1 MKLEGAN
8 AFSENNLFT
17 IYTVNSMTSGEYAVV
32 MPKEVMGTVN
42 MLIDFHQKSFFDNL
56 ISGSKTKDDLMK
68 VLEGEYNFIKNTYA
82 NFMLVLPMF
91 DENSYISIVNS
102 KDKQKMFDEVKKIG
116 AITSEVYKKVTES
129 GFNAQ
134 NIDQKIIVLEKTN
147 EDTSFVEWLKE
158 QMPNFVE
165 GLKYQEEKKEVVNP
179 FMGVNPFGPAPVE
192 NPTSTTVQPS
202 GNSIFDT
209 PVTPQPVVQPEPV
222 VTPTVEATPNN
233 DIFGNSTPQTSSLVQ
248 QPSNETPVESTNSIF
263 GNPTPTQT
271 TVEPNQQAQST
282 MPNIGFSTPTENV
295 STPVAT
301 PQPINT
307 VDLEGTTAFRPI
319 PGDTTQIQNPNPT
332 TATPVEVKSIEEV
345 QEEHKSSKG
354 IANLLILLV
363 ILVGVTLASIELGK
377 FLYNVYGK

>member
-1 MKLEGAN
+1 MTLEGAN
-8 AFSENNLFT
+8 AFCENNLFT

-32 MPKEVMGTVN
+32 IPKNVIGTVN
-42 MLIDFHQKSFFDNL
+42 MIIDFHRKELFDQL
-56 ISGSKTKDDLMK
+56 ISGNKTKENLIK
-68 VLEGEYNFIKNTYA
+68 EVEVEYNFIKNTYP
-82 NFMLVLPMF
+82 NFMLVFPMF
-91 DENSYISIVNS
+91 VENDYISTVNS
-102 KDKQKMFDEVKKIG
+102 NDKQKMFDEVKKVG
-116 AITSEVYKKVTES
+116 AITSELYKNVTQG
-129 GFNAQ
+129 GFLAQ
-134 NIDQKIIVLEKTN
+134 NINQKIIILSKTN
-147 EDTSFVEWLKE
+147 EDIKFIDWLRI

-165 GLKYQEEKKEVVNP
+165 GLKYVEEKKEEANP

-209 PVTPQPVVQPEPV
+209 PVTPQPAVQSEPA

-233 DIFGNSTPQTSSLVQ
+233 DIFGNSTPQTSSPVQ

-271 TVEPNQQAQST
+271 TVEPTQQAQST
-282 MPNIGFSTPTENV
+282 MPNIGFSTPAENV
-295 STPVAT
+295 STPVVT

-319 PGDTTQIQNPNPT
+319 PGDTTQFQNPNPT
-332 TATPVEVKSIEEV
+332 TATPIEAKSIEEV

>member
-17 IYTVNSMTSGEYAVV
+17 VYTVNSMTSGEYAVV

-42 MLIDFHQKSFFDNL
+42 MLIDFHQKSFFDDL

-192 NPTSTTVQPS
+192 NPTSTTIQPS

-209 PVTPQPVVQPEPV
+209 PVTPQPA

-233 DIFGNSTPQTSSLVQ
+233 DIFGNSIPQTPTPVQ
-248 QPSNETPVESTNSIF
+248 QSSNETPIENTNSIF
-263 GNPTPTQT
+263 GNPTPTQP
-271 TVEPNQQAQST
+271 TVEPTQQVQST

-319 PGDTTQIQNPNPT
+319 PGDTTQFQNPNPT
-332 TATPVEVKSIEEV
+332 TATPIEAKSIEEV

>member
-134 NIDQKIIVLEKTN
+134 NIDQKIIVLEKTS

-209 PVTPQPVVQPEPV
+209 PL
-222 VTPTVEATPNN
+222 TPTPVPPVETSTPNN
-233 DIFGNSTPQTSSLVQ
+233 DIFGTSAPQTPTPVQ
-248 QPSNETPVESTNSIF
+248 QSSNETPIENTNSIF

-271 TVEPNQQAQST
+271 TVEPTQQVQST
-282 MPNIGFSTPTENV
+282 MPNIGFSTLTENV

-319 PGDTTQIQNPNPT
+319 PGDTTQVQNPNPT
-332 TATPVEVKSIEEV
+332 TSVEAKSIEEV

>member
-17 IYTVNSMTSGEYAVV
+17 VYTVNSMTSGEYAVV

-42 MLIDFHQKSFFDNL
+42 MLIDFHQKSFFDDL

-68 VLEGEYNFIKNTYA
+68 VLEGEYNFIKNTYS

-165 GLKYQEEKKEVVNP
+165 GLKYQEEKKEEINP

-209 PVTPQPVVQPEPV
+209 PVTPQPA

-233 DIFGNSTPQTSSLVQ
+233 DIFGNSIPQTPTPVQ
-248 QPSNETPVESTNSIF
+248 QSSNETPIENTNSIF
-263 GNPTPTQT
+263 GNPTPTQP
-271 TVEPNQQAQST
+271 TVEPTQQVQST

-319 PGDTTQIQNPNPT
+319 PGDTTQFQNPNPT
-332 TATPVEVKSIEEV
+332 TATPIEAKSIEEV

>member
-68 VLEGEYNFIKNTYA
+68 VLEGEYNFIKNTYT

-179 FMGVNPFGPAPVE
+179 FMGVNSFGPAPVE

-222 VTPTVEATPNN
+222 ITQNN
-233 DIFGNSTPQTSSLVQ
+233 DIFGTATSQSSPLQ
-248 QPSNETPVESTNSIF
+248 QPSNETPVENTNSIF
-263 GNPTPTQT
+263 GNPTPIQP
-271 TVEPNQQAQST
+271 TVEPTQQVQST
-282 MPNIGFSTPTENV
+282 MPNIGFSTPTENANV
-295 STPVAT
+295 QPAA

-319 PGDTTQIQNPNPT
+319 PGDTTQIQNSNPT
-332 TATPVEVKSIEEV
+332 TATSVEEKSIEEV
-345 QEEHKSSKG
+345 QEEHKASKG

>member
-68 VLEGEYNFIKNTYA
+68 VLEGEYNFIKNTYT

-134 NIDQKIIVLEKTN
+134 NIDQKIIVLKKTN

-209 PVTPQPVVQPEPV
+209 PVTPQPAAQPESAV
-222 VTPTVEATPNN
+222 APNN
-233 DIFGNSTPQTSSLVQ
+233 DIFGTATQASSSGQ
-248 QPSNETPVESTNSIF
+248 QSSNETPVENTNSIF
-263 GNPTPTQT
+263 GNPTPIQT
-271 TVEPNQQAQST
+271 TVEPTQQAQST
-282 MPNIGFSTPTENV
+282 MPNIGFSTPTENI

-332 TATPVEVKSIEEV
+332 TVTPVEAKSIEEV
-345 QEEHKSSKG
+345 QEEHKASKG

>member
-147 EDTSFVEWLKE
+147 EDTSLWE
-158 QMPNFVE
+158 
-165 GLKYQEEKKEVVNP
+165 
-179 FMGVNPFGPAPVE
+179 
-192 NPTSTTVQPS
+192 
-202 GNSIFDT
+202 
-209 PVTPQPVVQPEPV
+209 
-222 VTPTVEATPNN
+222 
-233 DIFGNSTPQTSSLVQ
+233 
-248 QPSNETPVESTNSIF
+248 
-263 GNPTPTQT
+263 
-271 TVEPNQQAQST
+271 
-282 MPNIGFSTPTENV
+282 
-295 STPVAT
+295 
-301 PQPINT
+301 
-307 VDLEGTTAFRPI
+307 
-319 PGDTTQIQNPNPT
+319 
-332 TATPVEVKSIEEV
+332 
-345 QEEHKSSKG
+345 
-354 IANLLILLV
+354 
-363 ILVGVTLASIELGK
+363 
-377 FLYNVYGK
+377 

>member
-68 VLEGEYNFIKNTYA
+68 VLEGEYNFIKNTYS

-134 NIDQKIIVLEKTN
+134 NIDQKIIVLKKTN

-165 GLKYQEEKKEVVNP
+165 GLKYQEVKQEAVNP

-192 NPTSTTVQPS
+192 NPTSTTVHPS

-209 PVTPQPVVQPEPV
+209 PVTPQQVVQPEPV
-222 VTPTVEATPNN
+222 VAPTPNN
-233 DIFGNSTPQTSSLVQ
+233 DIFGNSTPQTSSPVQ

-263 GNPTPTQT
+263 GNPTPIQP
-271 TVEPNQQAQST
+271 TVEPTQQTQST

-319 PGDTTQIQNPNPT
+319 PGDTTQVQNTNPSSQ
-332 TATPVEVKSIEEV
+332 PVEEKSIEEV
-345 QEEHKSSKG
+345 QEEHKASKG

>member
-165 GLKYQEEKKEVVNP
+165 GLKYQEVKQEAVNP
-179 FMGVNPFGPAPVE
+179 CMGVNPFGPAPVE

-222 VTPTVEATPNN
+222 VTPTIAATPNN
-233 DIFGNSTPQTSSLVQ
+233 DIFGTATSQSSPVQ
-248 QPSNETPVESTNSIF
+248 QPSNETPVESTNPIF
-263 GNPTPTQT
+263 GNPTPTQPS
-271 TVEPNQQAQST
+271 VEPTQQVQNT

-319 PGDTTQIQNPNPT
+319 PGDTTQVQNTNPSSQ
-332 TATPVEVKSIEEV
+332 PVEAKSIEEV
-345 QEEHKSSKG
+345 QEEHKASKG

-377 FLYNVYGK
+377 FLYNVYGR

>member
-91 DENSYISIVNS
+91 DENSYTSIVNS

-209 PVTPQPVVQPEPV
+209 PVTPQPAVQPEPV
-222 VTPTVEATPNN
+222 VTPTIEATPNN
-233 DIFGNSTPQTSSLVQ
+233 DIFGTSAPQTPTPVQ
-248 QPSNETPVESTNSIF
+248 QSSNETPIENTNSIF

-271 TVEPNQQAQST
+271 TVEPTQQVQST
-282 MPNIGFSTPTENV
+282 MPNIGFSTPAENV
-295 STPVAT
+295 TTKVAD

-332 TATPVEVKSIEEV
+332 TATPVEEKSIEEV

>member
-82 NFMLVLPMF
+82 NFMLVLPIF

-102 KDKQKMFDEVKKIG
+102 KDKQKLFDEVKKIG

-165 GLKYQEEKKEVVNP
+165 GLKYQEVKQEVVNS
-179 FMGVNPFGPAPVE
+179 FMEVNPFGPVPVE
-192 NPTSTTVQPS
+192 NPTSTAVQPS

-209 PVTPQPVVQPEPV
+209 PVTPQPAVQPEPV
-222 VTPTVEATPNN
+222 VTPAIEVAPNN
-233 DIFGNSTPQTSSLVQ
+233 DIFGTSAPQTPPPVQ
-248 QPSNETPVESTNSIF
+248 QSSNETPIENTNSIF

-271 TVEPNQQAQST
+271 TVEPTQQVQST

-332 TATPVEVKSIEEV
+332 TATPVEEKSIEEV
-345 QEEHKSSKG
+345 QEEHKASKG

>member
-32 MPKEVMGTVN
+32 MPKEVIGTVN
-42 MLIDFHQKSFFDNL
+42 MLIDFHQKNFFDNL

-165 GLKYQEEKKEVVNP
+165 GLKYQEVKQEAVNP

-209 PVTPQPVVQPEPV
+209 PVTPQPAVQPEPV
-222 VTPTVEATPNN
+222 VTPTIGATPNN
-233 DIFGNSTPQTSSLVQ
+233 DIFGTSAPQTPTPVQ
-248 QPSNETPVESTNSIF
+248 QSSNETPIENTNSIF

-271 TVEPNQQAQST
+271 TVEPTQQVQST
-282 MPNIGFSTPTENV
+282 MPNIGFSTPTENI

-301 PQPINT
+301 PQPINA

-332 TATPVEVKSIEEV
+332 TSVEAKSIEEV

>member
-1 MKLEGAN
+1 MTLEGAN
-8 AFSENNLFT
+8 AFCENNLFT

-32 MPKEVMGTVN
+32 IPKNVIGTVN
-42 MLIDFHQKSFFDNL
+42 MIIDFHRKELFDQL
-56 ISGSKTKDDLMK
+56 ISGNKTKENLIK
-68 VLEGEYNFIKNTYA
+68 EVEVEYNFIKNTYP
-82 NFMLVLPMF
+82 NFMLVFPMF
-91 DENSYISIVNS
+91 VENDYISTVNS
-102 KDKQKMFDEVKKIG
+102 NDKQKMFDEVKKVG
-116 AITSEVYKKVTES
+116 AITSELYKNVTQG
-129 GFNAQ
+129 GFLAQ
-134 NIDQKIIVLEKTN
+134 NINQKIIILSKTN
-147 EDTSFVEWLKE
+147 EDIKFIDWLRI

-165 GLKYQEEKKEVVNP
+165 GLKYVEEKKEEANP

-209 PVTPQPVVQPEPV
+209 PVTPQPAAQPESAV
-222 VTPTVEATPNN
+222 APNN
-233 DIFGNSTPQTSSLVQ
+233 DIFGTATQASSSGQ
-248 QPSNETPVESTNSIF
+248 QSSNETPVENTNSIF
-263 GNPTPTQT
+263 GNPTPIQT
-271 TVEPNQQAQST
+271 TAEPTQQAQST
-282 MPNIGFSTPTENV
+282 MPNIGFSTPTENI

-319 PGDTTQIQNPNPT
+319 PGDTTQIQTPNPT
-332 TATPVEVKSIEEV
+332 TATPVEAKSIEEV
-345 QEEHKSSKG
+345 QEEHKASKG

>member
-17 IYTVNSMTSGEYAVV
+17 IYTVNSMTSGEYVVV

-68 VLEGEYNFIKNTYA
+68 VLEGEYNFIKNTYT

-129 GFNAQ
+129 GFNSQ

-209 PVTPQPVVQPEPV
+209 PVTPQPAVQPEPV
-222 VTPTVEATPNN
+222 VTPAIEAAPNN
-233 DIFGNSTPQTSSLVQ
+233 DIFGTSAPQTPTPVQ
-248 QPSNETPVESTNSIF
+248 QSSNETPIENTNSIF

-271 TVEPNQQAQST
+271 TVEPTQQVQST

-332 TATPVEVKSIEEV
+332 TAIPVEKKSIEEV
-345 QEEHKSSKG
+345 QEEHKASKG

>member
-17 IYTVNSMTSGEYAVV
+17 VYTVNSMTSGEYAVV

-68 VLEGEYNFIKNTYA
+68 VLEGEYNFIKNTYS

-134 NIDQKIIVLEKTN
+134 NIDQKIIILEKTN

-165 GLKYQEEKKEVVNP
+165 GLKYQEEKKEEINP
-179 FMGVNPFGPAPVE
+179 FMGVNPFGPTPAE
-192 NPTSTTVQPS
+192 NQQVPEPPAS

-209 PVTPQPVVQPEPV
+209 PVNPQPVVQSEPV

-233 DIFGNSTPQTSSLVQ
+233 DIFGTVTPQTSSPVQ
-248 QPSNETPVESTNSIF
+248 QPSNETPVENTNSIF
-263 GNPTPTQT
+263 GNPIPTQT
-271 TVEPNQQAQST
+271 TVEPTQQAQST
-282 MPNIGFSTPTENV
+282 MPNIGFSAPTENANV
-295 STPVAT
+295 QPSA

-332 TATPVEVKSIEEV
+332 TETPIGAKSIEEV
-345 QEEHKSSKG
+345 QEEHKASRG

>member
-32 MPKEVMGTVN
+32 MPKEVIGTVN
-42 MLIDFHQKSFFDNL
+42 MLIDFHQKNFFDNL

-165 GLKYQEEKKEVVNP
+165 GLKYQEVKQEAVNP

-222 VTPTVEATPNN
+222 ITQNN
-233 DIFGNSTPQTSSLVQ
+233 DIFGTATSQSSPLQ
-248 QPSNETPVESTNSIF
+248 QPSNETPVENTNSIF
-263 GNPTPTQT
+263 GNPTPIQP
-271 TVEPNQQAQST
+271 TVEPTQQVQST
-282 MPNIGFSTPTENV
+282 MPNIGFSTPTENANV
-295 STPVAT
+295 QPAA

-319 PGDTTQIQNPNPT
+319 PGDTTQIQNSNPT
-332 TATPVEVKSIEEV
+332 TATSVEEKSIEEV
-345 QEEHKSSKG
+345 QEEHKASKG

>member
-91 DENSYISIVNS
+91 DENSYTSIVNS

-209 PVTPQPVVQPEPV
+209 PVTPQPAVQPEPV
-222 VTPTVEATPNN
+222 VTPTIEATPNN
-233 DIFGNSTPQTSSLVQ
+233 DLFGTSDPQTPTPVQ
-248 QPSNETPVESTNSIF
+248 QSSNETPIENTNSIF
-263 GNPTPTQT
+263 GNTTPTQP
-271 TVEPNQQAQST
+271 TVEPTQQAQST
-282 MPNIGFSTPTENV
+282 MPNIGFSMPTENANV
-295 STPVAT
+295 QPAT
-301 PQPINT
+301 PQPINA

-332 TATPVEVKSIEEV
+332 TATPVEEKSIEEV
-345 QEEHKSSKG
+345 QEEHKASKG

-377 FLYNVYGK
+377 FLYNVYVK

>member
-56 ISGSKTKDDLMK
+56 ISGSKTKEDLVK

-102 KDKQKMFDEVKKIG
+102 KDKQKLFDEVKKIG

-165 GLKYQEEKKEVVNP
+165 GLKYQEVKQEVVNP
-179 FMGVNPFGPAPVE
+179 FMGVNPFGPASVE
-192 NPTSTTVQPS
+192 NPTSSTVQPS
-202 GNSIFDT
+202 ANSIFDT
-209 PVTPQPVVQPEPV
+209 PL
-222 VTPTVEATPNN
+222 TPTPVPPVETSVTPNN
-233 DIFGNSTPQTSSLVQ
+233 DIFGTATQASSSVQ
-248 QPSNETPVESTNSIF
+248 QPVNETSVESTNSIF
-263 GNPTPTQT
+263 GTPTSIQP
-271 TVEPNQQAQST
+271 TVESSQQVQNA

-295 STPVAT
+295 STSVAT

-319 PGDTTQIQNPNPT
+319 PGDTTQAQNTNPSSQ
-332 TATPVEVKSIEEV
+332 PVEAKSIEEV
-345 QEEHKSSKG
+345 QEEHKTSKG

-363 ILVGVTLASIELGK
+363 ILVGVSLASIELGK

>member
-68 VLEGEYNFIKNTYA
+68 VLEGEYNFIKNTYT

-91 DENSYISIVNS
+91 DENSYTSIVNS

-209 PVTPQPVVQPEPV
+209 PVTPQPAVQPEPV
-222 VTPTVEATPNN
+222 VTPAIEATPNN
-233 DIFGNSTPQTSSLVQ
+233 DIFGTSAPQTPTPVQ
-248 QPSNETPVESTNSIF
+248 QSSHETPIENTNSIF

-271 TVEPNQQAQST
+271 TVEPAQQVQST
-282 MPNIGFSTPTENV
+282 MPNIGFSTPTENI

-319 PGDTTQIQNPNPT
+319 PGDTTQVKNDNE
-332 TATPVEVKSIEEV
+332 AVKVENAPKSIEEV
-345 QEEHKSSKG
+345 QDEHKTSKG

-363 ILVGVTLASIELGK
+363 ILVGVTIASIELGK

>member
-91 DENSYISIVNS
+91 DENSYTSIVNS

-179 FMGVNPFGPAPVE
+179 FMGVNPFGPTPVE

-209 PVTPQPVVQPEPV
+209 PVTPQPAVQSEPAV
-222 VTPTVEATPNN
+222 APTIEATPNN
-233 DIFGNSTPQTSSLVQ
+233 DIFGTATPQTSSPVQ
-248 QPSNETPVESTNSIF
+248 QPSNETPVENTNSIF

-271 TVEPNQQAQST
+271 TVEPTQQVQST
-282 MPNIGFSTPTENV
+282 MPNIGFSTPTENANV
-295 STPVAT
+295 QPAT
-301 PQPINT
+301 PQPINA

-332 TATPVEVKSIEEV
+332 TATPVEEKSIEEV
-345 QEEHKSSKG
+345 QEEHKASKG

>member
-68 VLEGEYNFIKNTYA
+68 VLEGEYNFIKNTYT

-91 DENSYISIVNS
+91 DENSYTSIVNS

-179 FMGVNPFGPAPVE
+179 FMGVNPFGPAPAE
-192 NPTSTTVQPS
+192 NQQTTVSPTS

-209 PVTPQPVVQPEPV
+209 PVTPQPAVQSEPV
-222 VTPTVEATPNN
+222 VTPTVEAKPNN
-233 DIFGNSTPQTSSLVQ
+233 DIFGTSAPQTPTPVQ
-248 QPSNETPVESTNSIF
+248 QSSNETPIENTNSIF

-271 TVEPNQQAQST
+271 TVEPTQQVQST
-282 MPNIGFSTPTENV
+282 MPNIGFSTPTENI
-295 STPVAT
+295 STPVAA
-301 PQPINT
+301 PQPINA

-332 TATPVEVKSIEEV
+332 TATPVEEKSIEEV